1 MCSSDL
7 FAALN
12 INGEVYDFGG
22 QIAYINQRS
31 RWNWGGAISHIPY
44 LSAFSEYANEDF
56 GAGPEPSIN
65 TYMIRTFQQQAEA
78 FVAYPFNRHHR
89 WEVGGA
95 IARYSYRVDK
105 WRQSYYGFYGDRQKI
120 SNEELSS
127 KYNFGNLDPFV
138 IQQINTGFV
147 GDNAIFGIAA
157 PLQGF
162 RYRLG
167 AEQYFGD
174 YNFTAWNIDLRKYNR
189 YKPVTLAAR
198 FYSYMRTGKDDQAL
212 YRLFIG
218 YPYLIRGYETGNFD
232 NTGKTTMSDLMGSK
246 MAIGN
251 LEMRIPFTGPK
262 ELAVMESG
270 FLFSDL
276 NIFIDGGLA
285 WNRGNKVKMSKS
297 DGDLV
302 NAIDGDGNP
311 IIGSD
316 GKPVMV
322 YDSNVKAPVFSAGV
336 SLRINLFGAMI
347 LEPYYAI
354 PFQRSDVKFGV
365 FGLNFAPGW

>member
-1 MCSSDL
+1 
-7 FAALN
+7 
-12 INGEVYDFGG
+12 
-22 QIAYINQRS
+22 
-31 RWNWGGAISHIPY
+31 
-44 LSAFSEYANEDF
+44 
-56 GAGPEPSIN
+56 
-65 TYMIRTFQQQAEA
+65 
-78 FVAYPFNRHHR
+78 
-89 WEVGGA
+89 
-95 IARYSYRVDK
+95 
-105 WRQSYYGFYGDRQKI
+105 
-120 SNEELSS
+120 
-127 KYNFGNLDPFV
+127 
-138 IQQINTGFV
+138 
-147 GDNAIFGIAA
+147 
-157 PLQGF
+157 
-162 RYRLG
+162 
-167 AEQYFGD
+167 
-174 YNFTAWNIDLRKYNR
+174 
-189 YKPVTLAAR
+189 
-198 FYSYMRTGKDDQAL
+198 
-212 YRLFIG
+212 
-218 YPYLIRGYETGNFD
+218 
-232 NTGKTTMSDLMGSK
+232 SDLMGSK

-276 NIFIDGGLA
+276 NIFIDGGVA

-297 DGDLV
+297 DSDRV
-302 NAIDGDGNP
+302 EAIDGDGNP